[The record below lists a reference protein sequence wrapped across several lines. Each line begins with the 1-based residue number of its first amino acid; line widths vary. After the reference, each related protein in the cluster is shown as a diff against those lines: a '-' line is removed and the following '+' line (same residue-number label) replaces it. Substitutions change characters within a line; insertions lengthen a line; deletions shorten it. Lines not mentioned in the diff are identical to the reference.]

1 LPRRAANPA
10 RSPNSA
16 IFSFPDYSP
25 ARCACATLTAEGLS
39 FRFPGAKRAALDGV
53 DLTLP
58 PGRTLG
64 IVGATGAGK
73 STLVKIL
80 SGMTR
85 PDAGTMSVFGQAVQH
100 GGPRS
105 AQAIG
110 IRTAFQEISLVLAE
124 LHAQNLLLPDAPTRF
139 GVLLG
144 QGQVLASSRSDGAFG
159 SVSAEMLAHHAT
171 SSELFVSRPYQP
183 VGGGE
188 AVMDISRSV
197 DDRDD
202 SEIVVITMPIS
213 YLVSDHDAQRFGNA
227 GVLAVI
233 GQDGVVRAKRVG
245 EVVTSGDKADFSQ
258 LLPGEDED
266 AGEATLRPTPWGS
279 ELHYIGVRP
288 LYGFPLAVVVALSE
302 GERLADARAA
312 AHARTVR
319 SAVVTLVVL
328 GLAMALSVLTR
339 KVQVLR
345 DREQAE
351 RAETARRIEH
361 MAYHDSLTALP
372 NRAHFGRRLS
382 EMLLACRDQGE
393 PFALMLLDLDGFK
406 KVNDVQGH
414 QGGDMLLVQV
424 ARRLSQSVR
433 QGDFVARLGGDEF
446 VVVCENVQSADDAQ
460 YLARR
465 LLEGLDTPMHLE
477 DCSVR
482 VGASIGIALSQGDDD
497 ATRLIR
503 SADAAMYRAKAEGR
517 NRVRLASPEP

>member
-1 LPRRAANPA
+1 MLRRLLEPHVLMPLAALIALAIMWGITLNTTRIEERRAHETSLQGTERLVDTYEAQTLRVLNEINQNLKLIAYA
-10 RSPNSA
+10 R
-16 IFSFPDYSP
+16 
-25 ARCACATLTAEGLS
+25 
-39 FRFPGAKRAALDGV
+39 RF
-53 DLTLP
+53 
-58 PGRTLG
+58 
-64 IVGATGAGK
+64 AGK
-73 STLVKIL
+73 N
-80 SGMTR
+80 G
-85 PDAGTMSVFGQAVQH
+85 
-100 GGPRS
+100 
-105 AQAIG
+105 
-110 IRTAFQEISLVLAE
+110 ELAE
-124 LHAQNLLLPDAPTRF
+124 LHAQKLLLPRLLFTTR
-139 GVLLG
+139 LLDRRG
-144 QGQVLASSRSDGAFG
+144 HVLASSRAQSGAD
-159 SVSAEMLAHHAT
+159 SVSAELMAHHVA
-171 SSELFVSRPYQP
+171 SSELFVSKPYQP
-183 VGGGE
+183 AGGGE

-446 VVVCENVQSADDAQ
+446 VVLAKVGQGVHEVDVV
-460 YLARR
+460 ARR
-465 LLEGLDTPMHLE
+465 LVSAIGQPYDLDGTPAN
-477 DCSVR
+477 VT
-482 VGASIGIALSQGDDD
+482 ASIGVALCPQDGQTGDVL
-497 ATRLIR
+497 THL
-503 SADAAMYRAKAEGR
+503 ADEAMYLAKQRGKNGVVYAT
-517 NRVRLASPEP
+517 ASHCAAACPQEAVSG